1 MITTQ
6 EEFERTREYV
16 DRLQK
21 TLLDLRHTHS
31 SSQYASMS
39 KAFLKELAK
48 AQRDITIYLATPV
61 TAKADAQ

>member
-16 DRLQK
+16 NRLQT
-21 TLLDLRHTHS
+21 TLLDLRRTHS

-39 KAFLKELAK
+39 KGFLKELAK
-48 AQRDITIYLATPV
+48 AQREMTIYLATPV
-61 TAKADAQ
+61 TTQLDAQ